1 MSERN
6 QSFAAIQSL
15 MNNNEMHKNTVAN
28 IDQLRDNY
36 AQQGDEENNK
46 AVQDISDA
54 FGTVITAKSL
64 EGTADKLKKKIIAK
78 TGDFIGERVE
88 KAAEKQG
95 LVKTAKFV
103 NRLRSGGIKKAVG
116 GAISDAKELAE
127 NTAKQALED
136 GKAAVGDAAEEAG
149 GAARQLG
156 EGAIQHLGE
165 QGRNIIDMFRR
176 GADVNIDALHDAL
189 NPFKALSGDAQRALQ
204 EGGGGR
210 GAADIEAQLNKL
222 AGAAVDNS
230 DIGAG
235 VAGEAEGAA
244 AMPEQIVNNV
254 KSIFDAGLFEDDDM
268 GSGAVEHGAAQAAEE
283 GAAQAAEGGAADAI
297 HAAEPV
303 ASDVLDGAA
312 DAAKGAASAA
322 ADAVAGLGE
331 AGAES
336 GIVAGGEAAT
346 AALGAV
352 DAVDQEIPGL
362 DVITDLATL
371 AVGGATV
378 IAGQLFKTHSSE
390 DAQKIQDAQDKAQES
405 GPNVGYE
412 MGDK

>member
-36 AQQGDEENNK
+36 SQQTDEESNK
-46 AVQDISDA
+46 ATQDISDA

-64 EGTADKLKKKIIAK
+64 EGTADKLKKKLIAK
-78 TGDFIGERVE
+78 TGDFIGEKVE
-88 KAAEKQG
+88 QAAEKQG
-95 LVKTAKFV
+95 LVKTAQFV
-103 NRLRSGGIKKAVG
+103 NRLRSGGINKAVG

-136 GKAAVGDAAEEAG
+136 GKAAVGDAVEEAG

-156 EGAIQHLGE
+156 QGAIEHLGE

-176 GADVNIDALHDAL
+176 GVNANMDAIHDAL

-204 EGGGGR
+204 EGGGGS

-230 DIGAG
+230 DIDAG

-254 KSIFDAGLFEDDDM
+254 LG
-268 GSGAVEHGAAQAAEE
+268 HGAAQAVEE
-283 GAAQAAEGGAADAI
+283 GAAQAVEGGAADAI

-303 ASDVLDGAA
+303 AADVLDGAA

-362 DVITDLATL
+362 DVVTDLATL
-371 AVGGATV
+371 AVGGATL

-390 DAQKIQDAQDKAQES
+390 EAQQVQDAQDKAQDA

>member
-36 AQQGDEENNK
+36 SQQTDEESNK
-46 AVQDISDA
+46 ATQDISDA

-64 EGTADKLKKKIIAK
+64 EGTADMLKKKLIAK
-78 TGDFIGERVE
+78 TGDFIGEKVE
-88 KAAEKQG
+88 QAAEKSG
-95 LVKTAKFV
+95 LVKTAQFV

-136 GKAAVGDAAEEAG
+136 GQAAVGDAADEAA

-156 EGAIQHLGE
+156 QGAIEHLGE

-176 GADVNIDALHDAL
+176 GVNANMDAIHDAL

-204 EGGGGR
+204 QGGGGS
-210 GAADIEAQLNKL
+210 GAADIEAQLNQL

-230 DIGAG
+230 DIAAG

-254 KSIFDAGLFEDDDM
+254 LG
-268 GSGAVEHGAAQAAEE
+268 HGAAQAVEE

-303 ASDVLDGAA
+303 AADVLDGAA
-312 DAAKGAASAA
+312 DAAKGAAGAA

-352 DAVDQEIPGL
+352 DAIDQEIPGL
-362 DVITDLATL
+362 DVVTDLATL
-371 AVGGATV
+371 AVGGATL

-390 DAQKIQDAQDKAQES
+390 EAQQVQDAQDKAQDA